1 MPEFAYIAR
10 DLNGQDVSGQLKAS
24 SERDATSILAERS
37 LFVLKIEDMEAK
49 AKAAWQIRRRP
60 SAEQVAA
67 SLTQLSDLLQN
78 GVPLLGSL
86 KLLAEE
92 SANPVLG
99 EIMQQVHDDV
109 SEGVALEDA
118 MAKHPKTFSDLTIS
132 MVRAGS
138 EGAFLEEA
146 LSRVAGFLELQEE
159 LKGKVKGAMA
169 YPSFL
174 MVGGIAVTLLL
185 VVFFVPKFEGLF
197 DRLERQGTG
206 LPVATHILLGAS
218 DFLLK
223 YGVFVIAGVVGA
235 IYGLRKLWLTDQG
248 KHFADKWLLK
258 LPIVGGVL
266 HDSAVSRFCR
276 VLGTLLTN
284 GVPILRA
291 LEISSGSVGNS
302 LLEKAIL
309 DSADNISAG
318 ETLSAPLAKSGLIPP
333 SVMAMIRIAEE
344 SNSLDRVLVN
354 IANTIDTKMDR
365 KLNLM
370 VRLIEPVM
378 LVIIGC
384 AILFVLVALLLP
396 VFDMSASV

>member
-1 MPEFAYIAR
+1 M
-10 DLNGQDVSGQLKAS
+10 
-24 SERDATSILAERS
+24 
-37 LFVLKIEDMEAK
+37 
-49 AKAAWQIRRRP
+49 RRRP
-60 SAEQVAA
+60 SAEHVAA

-206 LPVATHILLGAS
+206 LPVATHVLLGAS

-354 IANTIDTKMDR
+354 VANTIDTKMDR